1 MSSTQPD
8 GPPLIRPVPLK
19 PFGLNV
25 REPTPP
31 DEEKDSSPPSPK
43 YSPPTLNLE
52 SLNSRLLDVRGNGRN
67 NINSNFY
74 TPPSE
79 SGAGDSSISRAQS
92 VLNLTGSTLMGIYTP
107 STYGTDR
114 FYSGG
119 DRDGAEPLSTPWGT
133 GAETPFR
140 LGTNPEASQQ
150 AAAAMHRRRRSSLL
164 HAHSPPLPRPAPAPM
179 SPSAFV
185 FHLGLRGVLLAAFG
199 VLYGFLVARV
209 LDRFHVG
216 SASASPMAYDARYV
230 AFWGASGVLLGG
242 LLPWFDGVW
251 DRAFGRGN
259 EDDVI
264 EGAGAAA
271 EQPAGEQKESP
282 VPGPDW
288 SLAVRG
294 IGAFAGIAFALRK
307 LSWDSTL
314 QVSATLALVNP
325 ALWYLIDRSVPG
337 LLMAA
342 AVGLAGSALL
352 TVPAFAAFGPWAYL
366 LPSASTSTASSTTA
380 QLAAVHQRFNGSSTY
395 HGGGDDYYP
404 LLTLLGGLGGAHS
417 HTLESAVWMLSILF
431 CCVVC
436 FGNVGRWLALGMS
449 GLGRSSAPRSPE
461 RRGSGEFS
469 EG

>member
-1 MSSTQPD
+1 MSSTQSD
-8 GPPLIRPVPLK
+8 GPPLIRPIPRR

-31 DEEKDSSPPSPK
+31 DDEESSSPPSPK

-52 SLNSRLLDVRGNGRN
+52 SLNSRLLNARSDSRN
-67 NINSNFY
+67 NNNNNFN

-79 SGAGDSSISRAQS
+79 SGAGSSSISRAQS

-107 STYGTDR
+107 NTYGPDR

-119 DRDGAEPLSTPWGT
+119 DRDGTEPLGTPWGT

-140 LGTNPEASQQ
+140 LSTNPEAANKTSKQ

-164 HAHSPPLPRPAPAPM
+164 HPHSPPPPRPAPTPM
-179 SPSAFV
+179 SPPAFA
-185 FHLGLRGVLLAAFG
+185 FHLGLRGVLLAALG
-199 VLYGFLVARV
+199 VLYGILVARV
-209 LDRFHVG
+209 LDRFHVA
-216 SASASPMAYDARYV
+216 SASPSPMAYDARYV

-242 LLPWFDGVW
+242 LLPWFDGIW

-259 EDDVI
+259 GDDVV
-264 EGAGAAA
+264 EDADATA
-271 EQPAGEQKESP
+271 EQLAGERKDAP

-325 ALWYLIDRSVPG
+325 VLWYLIDRSVPG

-352 TVPAFAAFGPWAYL
+352 TVPVLAAFGPWAYL

-380 QLAAVHQRFNGSSTY
+380 QFAVVHQRFNGSSP
-395 HGGGDDYYP
+395 HLDGDNDYYP
-404 LLTLLGGLGGAHS
+404 LLTLLGLGGS
-417 HTLESAVWMLSILF
+417 HNHALESALWMLSILF

-449 GLGRSSAPRSPE
+449 GQSRSSASS
-461 RRGSGEFS
+461 GSGANGER
-469 EG
+469 

>member
-1 MSSTQPD
+1 MSSAQSD
-8 GPPLIRPVPLK
+8 GPPLIRPIPRR

-31 DEEKDSSPPSPK
+31 DEDKDSSPPSPK

-52 SLNSRLLDVRGNGRN
+52 SLNSRLLDVRSDSR
-67 NINSNFY
+67 NSNNNNLNG
-74 TPPSE
+74 PPWE

-107 STYGTDR
+107 STYGSDR

-119 DRDGAEPLSTPWGT
+119 DRDGTQPLGTPWGT

-140 LGTNPEASQQ
+140 LNTNQEATGETSQQ

-164 HAHSPPLPRPAPAPM
+164 HAHSPPRPTPAPM
-179 SPSAFV
+179 SPSEFA
-185 FHLGLRGVLLAAFG
+185 FHLGLRGVLLAALG
-199 VLYGFLVARV
+199 VLYGILVARV
-209 LDRFHVG
+209 LDRFHVA

-259 EDDVI
+259 EDDEV
-264 EGAGAAA
+264 EDADAAA
-271 EQPAGEQKESP
+271 SCSAAGRKETP

-294 IGAFAGIAFALRK
+294 IGAFVGIAFALRK
-307 LSWDSTL
+307 LSWDSTF

-337 LLMAA
+337 LLMAT

-352 TVPAFAAFGPWAYL
+352 TVPVLAAFGPWAYL

-380 QLAAVHQRFNGSSTY
+380 QLAAVHQRFNGSSP
-395 HGGGDDYYP
+395 HLGGGSDDYYP
-404 LLTLLGGLGGAHS
+404 LQTLLGGLGGAHN
-417 HTLESAVWMLSILF
+417 HALESAVWMLSILF

-449 GLGRSSAPRSPE
+449 GQGRSSAFSRPRAKGE
-461 RRGSGEFS
+461 R
-469 EG
+469 

>member
-8 GPPLIRPVPLK
+8 GPPLIRPIPQR

-31 DEEKDSSPPSPK
+31 DEEGDSSPPSPK
-43 YSPPTLNLE
+43 YTPPTLNLE
-52 SLNSRLLDVRGNGRN
+52 TLNSRLLDVRSDSRS
-67 NINSNFY
+67 NSNNNNFNA
-74 TPPSE
+74 PPSE
-79 SGAGDSSISRAQS
+79 SGPDGSSISRAQS

-107 STYGTDR
+107 STYGPDR

-119 DRDGAEPLSTPWGT
+119 DRDGTPWGT
-133 GAETPFR
+133 GAETPYA
-140 LGTNPEASQQ
+140 LNTNPET
-150 AAAAMHRRRRSSLL
+150 AAAMHRRRRSSLL
-164 HAHSPPLPRPAPAPM
+164 HPHSPSPLRPAPAPM
-179 SPSAFV
+179 SASAFA
-185 FHLGLRGVLLAAFG
+185 FHLGLRAVLLAALG
-199 VLYGFLVARV
+199 VLYGILVARV
-209 LDRFHVG
+209 LDRFHVASA

-251 DRAFGRGN
+251 DRAFGLGS
-259 EDDVI
+259 EDDVA
-264 EGAGAAA
+264 EDTDAAA
-271 EQPAGEQKESP
+271 EQLAGEQKEAP

-342 AVGLAGSALL
+342 AVGLGGSALL
-352 TVPAFAAFGPWAYL
+352 TVPVLAAFGPWAYL
-366 LPSASTSTASSTTA
+366 LPSASTSAASSSTA
-380 QLAAVHQRFNGSSTY
+380 QVAAVHQRFNGSSP
-395 HGGGDDYYP
+395 HLGGGDDCYP
-404 LLTLLGGLGGAHS
+404 LLTLLGGLGGAHN
-417 HTLESAVWMLSILF
+417 HVLESAVWMLSILF

-449 GLGRSSAPRSPE
+449 GQGRSSASSGRGAKGE
-461 RRGSGEFS
+461 R
-469 EG
+469 